1 MIIQHSLLEEVKYP
15 AQLGIFNEFLIKL
28 ATLDLIPTELLDELM
43 YAFPEEE
50 EAFSMSFS

>member
-1 MIIQHSLLEEVKYP
+1 MIIQHSLLEEVKFP

-28 ATLDLIPTELLDELM
+28 ATLDLIPTELLDELI
-43 YAFPEEE
+43 YAFPEE